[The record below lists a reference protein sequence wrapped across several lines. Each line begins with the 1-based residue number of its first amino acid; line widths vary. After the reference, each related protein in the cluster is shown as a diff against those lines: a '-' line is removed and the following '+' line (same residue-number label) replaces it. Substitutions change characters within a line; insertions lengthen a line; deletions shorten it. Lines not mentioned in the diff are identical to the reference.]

1 MPQWTPQQEA
11 AIKARNP
18 RVLVSAAAGSGKTS
32 VLVARVLDMLRE
44 GITLTDADPHSQA
57 PRESASRLQDKL
69 GRKRSTTP
77 PSSSSFTW
85 WTGRTSAPCTP
96 FAKSWCSAISTP
108 PAPTPIPGWR
118 MSRWQKGCLMR
129 RLTAA

>member
-44 GITLTDADPHSQA
+44 GISLDRMLILTFTKAA
-57 PRESASRLQDKL
+57 AGEMRSRLQDKL
-69 GRKRSTTP
+69 GEE
-77 PSSSSFTW
+77 
-85 WTGRTSAPCTP
+85 AVNN
-96 FAKSWCSAISTP
+96 
-108 PAPTPIPGWR
+108 PAL
-118 MSRWQKGCLMR
+118 K
-129 RLTAA
+129 